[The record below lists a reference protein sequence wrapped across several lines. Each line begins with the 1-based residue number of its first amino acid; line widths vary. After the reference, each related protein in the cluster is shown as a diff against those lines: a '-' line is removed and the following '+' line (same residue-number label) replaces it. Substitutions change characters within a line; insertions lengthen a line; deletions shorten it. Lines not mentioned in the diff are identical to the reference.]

1 MNKRLC
7 KKYSI
12 VSKVLYHCKITKCIF
27 DCFYLFWCRMFPRLF
42 QFFYRIR
49 SIIHRQSQIS
59 LYLCDICGM
68 YLEAV
73 FRFYVLLNHFVGHF
87 FFGLVRF
94 GSFSNT
100 IYRNLALALSK
111 LHINVD
117 ITVGFFVGQKNYRLY
132 AICKNEEKFVD
143 GWMDSMGEADL
154 VVVLDTGSED
164 GTVERLRAR
173 GAQVTVER
181 ILPWRFDAARNRSLE
196 LVPED
201 VDLCVCADLDEAF
214 HPGWREAL
222 ERAWRPGCGRASY
235 RYTWSFQ
242 QDGSEGVVFWSD
254 KIHARRGYR
263 WVHPVHEVLQ
273 WEGEGAPGPT
283 VAAEGIQLDHHPD
296 PEKSRGQY
304 LPLLEL
310 SVEEDPEDDRN
321 MHYLGREYLFRGRW
335 EECIRTLE
343 RHLAMPQAVWRDE
356 RAASMRFL
364 ARACLELDRQ
374 NEALEWYLRAAAE
387 APYLREPW
395 VELAR
400 LLYQRE
406 EWDGVLYA
414 AGQALAVQERPRT
427 YICEPEAWG
436 SLPHDLRCQAF
447 YHTGRTA
454 LALEEA
460 RRALALSPED
470 GRLRENVELLERQMR
485 HTEASTP
492 Y

>member
-1 MNKRLC
+1 MGD
-7 KKYSI
+7 Y
-12 VSKVLYHCKITKCIF
+12 KVC
-27 DCFYLFWCRMFPRLF
+27 
-42 QFFYRIR
+42 
-49 SIIHRQSQIS
+49 
-59 LYLCDICGM
+59 
-68 YLEAV
+68 V
-73 FRFYVLLNHFVGHF
+73 
-87 FFGLVRF
+87 
-94 GSFSNT
+94 
-100 IYRNLALALSK
+100 
-111 LHINVD
+111 
-117 ITVGFFVGQKNYRLY
+117 Y

-143 GWMDSMGEADL
+143 RWMDSMGEADL

-164 GTVERLRAR
+164 GTAERLRAR

-201 VDLCVCADLDEAF
+201 VDLCVCTDLDEVF

-222 ERAWRPGCGRASY
+222 ERAWKPGCGRISY

-273 WEGEGAPGPT
+273 WVGEGAPGPA

-321 MHYLGREYLFRGRW
+321 MHYLGREYLFRGQW
-335 EECIRTLE
+335 EDSIRTLK
-343 RHLAMPQAVWRDE
+343 RHLAMPKAVWRDE

-364 ARACLELDRQ
+364 ARACLALGRQ
-374 NEALEWYLRAAAE
+374 SEALEWYLRAAAE

-395 VELAR
+395 MELAY

-414 AGQALAVQERPRT
+414 TGQALAIRERP
-427 YICEPEAWG
+427 
-436 SLPHDLRCQAF
+436 
-447 YHTGRTA
+447 
-454 LALEEA
+454 
-460 RRALALSPED
+460 
-470 GRLRENVELLERQMR
+470 
-485 HTEASTP
+485 
-492 Y
+492 